1 METTSAKS
9 PISYRNTA
17 IVLGVSVVVIFLIV
31 RVVRVIQKNNEY
43 NNIANDPNARI
54 AFLIHQACNPWGS
67 IFGISAIDADGTDRE
82 ELFALA
88 TQIKDLNGV
97 RTSYKKQFGE
107 ELLDRLAAELDRED
121 VERWLALASPN
132 ATITPVPNKSLVYA
146 KQSAPMYDADDSRKI
161 VKTYQV
167 GDKIGI
173 YESERNIRH
182 SNGQTYRYIQVIWDK
197 GWFWDSKGLVR
208 KDFVKIA

>member
-31 RVVRVIQKNNEY
+31 RVVRVIQKTNEY

-67 IFGISAIDADGTDRE
+67 IFGISAIDADGTDRG

-146 KQSAPMYDADDSRKI
+146 KQSAPMYDADDSRK
-161 VKTYQV
+161 VLKTLQSGELAGTYIRAFGV
-167 GDKIGI
+167 
-173 YESERNIRH
+173 RH
-182 SNGQTYRYIQVIWDK
+182 STGQTYQYVEVK
-197 GWFWDSKGLVR
+197 YTTYLFFSSKAWIR

>member
-31 RVVRVIQKNNEY
+31 RVVRVIQKTNEY

-88 TQIKDLNGV
+88 TQIKDLNGI

-146 KQSAPMYDADDSRKI
+146 KQSAPMYDADDSRKT